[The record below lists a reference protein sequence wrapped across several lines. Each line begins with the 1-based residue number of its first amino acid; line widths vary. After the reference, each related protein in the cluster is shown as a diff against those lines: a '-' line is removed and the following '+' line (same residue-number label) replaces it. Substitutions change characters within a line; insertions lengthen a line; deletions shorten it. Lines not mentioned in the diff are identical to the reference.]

1 MGNSARGAPLLP
13 THPRTTAPTQQPNNP
28 TTHHYQTKRVR
39 ELVAREDGNTVKGGW
54 DPVSKARRVNKLPTL
69 EPHLARRALYF
80 YPGAAEVE
88 ARLAKYGERRERLAI
103 KLATVETIKGEVAEL
118 QDEYQAALSDSR
130 SDELKKLYGKEQ
142 LTQNK
147 EAAKADHEAKKRQLK
162 SAEAAVVSSKR
173 AISEA
178 VPDESTFRQETEAAA
193 LFLSERSADDVGGV
207 VDDGAKKPVIG
218 RFELEPVITAAA
230 VREVAK
236 KLSAEEEARQRKM
249 DLQNAMSARKD
260 ISDAA
265 AREDESR
272 AAAQTAAEAEQ
283 RTLDVRRPVAVSD
296 AVRNCLSAQFSDRVV
311 PSSKTALGGGEN
323 ASARGEGADVSCGVE
338 TAPIPPAV
346 TARPTSKRLQ
356 KLLAMKTAGS
366 SGEAAGEG
374 AELST
379 SSRPPAPLGFMAEL
393 SARTNKP
400 AAQTAPAAPALG
412 FMSEL
417 RSKANGSRG
426 RSGDEGEQE
435 EAKAKAAKEAKAAK
449 ASAPA
454 SSGDLLAE
462 LKKRMSS
469 MGTIH

>member
-1 MGNSARGAPLLP
+1 M
-13 THPRTTAPTQQPNNP
+13 
-28 TTHHYQTKRVR
+28 
-39 ELVAREDGNTVKGGW
+39 
-54 DPVSKARRVNKLPTL
+54 
-69 EPHLARRALYF
+69 
-80 YPGAAEVE
+80 
-88 ARLAKYGERRERLAI
+88 
-103 KLATVETIKGEVAEL
+103 ETIKGEVAEL

-162 SAEAAVVSSKR
+162 TAEAAVVSSKR

-178 VPDESTFRQETEAAA
+178 VPDEPTFRQETEAAA
-193 LFLSERSADDVGGV
+193 LFLSERFTGDVGAV
-207 VDDGAKKPVIG
+207 VDAGAKRPVIG
-218 RFELEPVITAAA
+218 CFESEPEITVAA

-272 AAAQTAAEAEQ
+272 AAAQATAEAE

-296 AVRNCLSAQFSDRVV
+296 AVRKCLSAQFSERVV
-311 PSSKTALGGGEN
+311 GSSKAALGGGGN
-323 ASARGEGADVSCGVE
+323 GSVQGEGVDGLSNAE
-338 TAPIPPAV
+338 TAPVPHAV

-366 SGEAAGEG
+366 LSEAAGEAPSLTNG
-374 AELST
+374 
-379 SSRPPAPLGFMAEL
+379 SRPPAPLGFMAEL
-393 SARTNKP
+393 SARANKP
-400 AAQTAPAAPALG
+400 AAPAAPLGFMAELSARANKPAAPAAPLGFMAELSARANKPAVPAAPAAPALG
-412 FMSEL
+412 FAAEL
-417 RSKANGSRG
+417 RAGSQS
-426 RSGDEGEQE
+426 RSDENGEQR
-435 EAKAKAAKEAKAAK
+435 EAKVPR
-449 ASAPA
+449 ASSQA

-469 MGTIH
+469 METIH

>member
-1 MGNSARGAPLLP
+1 M
-13 THPRTTAPTQQPNNP
+13 
-28 TTHHYQTKRVR
+28 R

-54 DPVSKARRVNKLPTL
+54 DPVSKARRINKLPTL

-80 YPGAAEVE
+80 YPGAVEVE
-88 ARLAKYGERRERLAI
+88 ARLAKYGERRDRLAI
-103 KLATVETIKGEVAEL
+103 KLATVETIKEEVAEL

-218 RFELEPVITAAA
+218 CFELEPVITAAA

-260 ISDAA
+260 MSEAA

-296 AVRNCLSAQFSDRVV
+296 AVRKCLSAQFSDRVV

-356 KLLAMKTAGS
+356 KLLAMKTASS
-366 SGEAAGEG
+366 SGEAGEG
-374 AELST
+374 AELLT

-435 EAKAKAAKEAKAAK
+435 EAKAKAAT